1 MSRLSPR
8 LLLCILGLVFVP
20 VPGVADETRLAW
32 EPDLTD
38 ETQVRAYEELQRYM
52 KNDKVRPYLEQAY
65 GYAIL
70 PVFFRIAAGWGLNYG
85 RGIVIESGELVGRT
99 TTWQGTL
106 GFTFGVE
113 SHSQIILF
121 RNQATMAKWQKGW
134 FEFQGR
140 ASVSAIF
147 VGGATDPGFKPDV
160 AIFSRDKT
168 GLMIEAA
175 AILAKYNYK
184 AVL

>member
-1 MSRLSPR
+1 MSKLFPR
-8 LLLCILGLVFVP
+8 LLICILSLVS
-20 VPGVADETRLAW
+20 VPGFADEAQPAW

-38 ETQVRAYEELQRYM
+38 EAQASAYEELQRFM
-52 KNDKVRPYLEQAY
+52 QNDKVRPYIEQAY

-70 PVFFRIAAGWGLNYG
+70 PNFFRIAAGWGFNYG
-85 RGIVIESGELVGRT
+85 RGIVIENGELVGRAS
-99 TTWQGTL
+99 TWQGTL

-113 SHSQIILF
+113 YHSQIILF
-121 RNQATMAKWQKGW
+121 QNPATMAKWQKGW

-140 ASVSAIF
+140 ASVSAVV
-147 VGGATDPGFKPDV
+147 VGGAVDPGFKPDV
-160 AIFSRDKT
+160 AIFSRDRT

-184 AVL
+184 SLD